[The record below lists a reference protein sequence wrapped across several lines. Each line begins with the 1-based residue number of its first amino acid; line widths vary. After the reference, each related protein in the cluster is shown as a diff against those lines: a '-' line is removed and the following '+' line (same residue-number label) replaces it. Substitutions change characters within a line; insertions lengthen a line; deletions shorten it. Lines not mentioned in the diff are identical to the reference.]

1 MGRDPAW
8 VRDVRGV
15 LKLEGLQRIKLS
27 RGMAGAIVELDPWR
41 LHGGEPQPQ
50 PLRLC
55 LRAHY
60 RALDALVKKLR
71 DLKVVSAQ
79 VRYDPSQGMG
89 EPLSPLQAA
98 NDAELLRLL
107 PLAPSSISIIDE
119 TFGLLDCDRAHGRC
133 RGAAQ
138 WQGHSTELIALTD
151 ATLNPTPALKTLK
164 QAWSQP
170 QAVQRLVRERAA
182 AMAALVPGA
191 GDADAARY
199 FRDAKP
205 IKVCADSHGNFAFFF
220 TPEGSNLKACFRGHV
235 ADLAGAE
242 VSARRRSRV

>member
-1 MGRDPAW
+1 MGRDLAW

-15 LKLEGLQRIKLS
+15 VRLEGLQRIKLS

-41 LHGGEPQPQ
+41 PQGGEPQPQ

-60 RALDALVKKLR
+60 RALDAVVKKLR
-71 DLKVVSAQ
+71 DLRVVSAQ
-79 VRYDPSQGMG
+79 VRYDPDQGMG
-89 EPLSPLQAA
+89 EPLSPLQPAS
-98 NDAELLRLL
+98 DAELLQLL
-107 PLAPSSISIIDE
+107 PLAPSAISIVDE

-133 RGAAQ
+133 RGAAL
-138 WQGHSTELIALTD
+138 WQGRSIAVIALTD

-170 QAVQRLVRERAA
+170 QAVQRLIRERAA
-182 AMAALVPGA
+182 AMASLVPGT
-191 GDADAARY
+191 GDAESTTY

-220 TPEGSNLKACFRGHV
+220 TPEGSNLTACFRGHV
-235 ADLAGAE
+235 ADLAGVE
-242 VSARRRSRV
+242 VSARRRTRV

>member
-15 LKLEGLQRIKLS
+15 VRLEGLQRIKLS

-41 LHGGEPQPQ
+41 LHGGEPQSQ

-71 DLKVVSAQ
+71 DLRVVSAQ
-79 VRYDPSQGMG
+79 VRYDPNQGMG
-89 EPLSPLQAA
+89 EPLSPLQPAS
-98 NDAELLRLL
+98 DVELLRLL
-107 PLAPSSISIIDE
+107 LPASTSISIVDE
-119 TFGLLDCDRAHGRC
+119 TFGMLDCDRAHGRC

-138 WQGHSTELIALTD
+138 WQGRSTTVIALTD

-170 QAVQRLVRERAA
+170 QAVQRLIRERAA
-182 AMAALVPGA
+182 AMAALDPGA
-191 GDADAARY
+191 GDGEAAKY
-199 FRDAKP
+199 FRDAQP

-220 TPEGSNLKACFRGHV
+220 TPHGSNAKTCFRGHV

-242 VSARRRSRV
+242 APAKRRTRV